1 MNKVAYLN
9 SLGIVSALG
18 IGKAETVRRLLAGN
32 TSGMIRDS
40 ELLIDGSTFV
50 GSVAGKIY
58 SVPSSF
64 ANQNSRNN
72 QLLLTATEEI
82 RGELDAAIDKYGPDR
97 IGVVLGTSTSGI
109 SEGELAIDEL
119 DKNGVLPDT
128 FDYKMWE
135 MGSPA
140 IFLSE
145 ILGIYGPSYVV
156 STACS
161 SSAKA
166 LVSARN
172 ILMAGL
178 CDAVITGGVDSL
190 CRLTLNGFKALE
202 TISPELMNPMSVN
215 RKGLNIGEGAAVF
228 LMSREPSDLALL
240 GTGESSDAYHFSAPD
255 PEGIGAVLA
264 MNAALNEANVD
275 KNNLCYL
282 NLHGTATQKNDE
294 MEAKAVVRVFP
305 NGIPSSSTKPLTGH
319 TLGAAGAIEAAF
331 CWLVLSDFNI
341 DGVLPPHIW
350 DGSVDA
356 CLPPIDLVPKGK
368 KMKGPKFAMS
378 NSFAFGGSNASLIVG
393 EIK

>member
-18 IGKAETVRRLLAGN
+18 IGKAETVRRLLAGD

-50 GSVAGKIY
+50 GSVAGKIC

-82 RGELDAAIDKYGPDR
+82 RGELYAAINKYGPDR

-109 SEGELAIDEL
+109 SEGEQAIDEL
-119 DKNGVLPDT
+119 DKKGALPDT

-145 ILGIYGPSYVV
+145 ILGIYGPSYAV

-166 LVSARN
+166 LISARN
-172 ILMAGL
+172 MLMAGL

-190 CRLTLNGFKALE
+190 CRLTLNGFKALD

-264 MNAALNEANVD
+264 MNAALDEANID
-275 KNNLCYL
+275 KNDLCYL

-305 NGIPSSSTKPLTGH
+305 LGIPSSSTKPLTGH

-331 CWLVLSDFNI
+331 CWLVLSDFNT

-356 CLPPIDLVPKGK
+356 CLPAIDLVSKGK